1 MKVGSIVISGVQ
13 LLPIHKYVSICGIS
27 LDLEASLACHGR
39 FIWFVGTGPGIR
51 VIDEIFLGITM
62 VVYFVF
68 LDHGLGIDTG
78 SCLSNVQ

>member
-13 LLPIHKYVSICGIS
+13 LLPIYKYVSICGIS

-51 VIDEIFLGITM
+51 VIDEIFIGITM
-62 VVYFVF
+62 IVYSWIMDWK
-68 LDHGLGIDTG
+68 LI
-78 SCLSNVQ
+78 

>member
-27 LDLEASLACHGR
+27 LDLEASLACHRR

-62 VVYFVF
+62 VVYSWIMDWKLI
-68 LDHGLGIDTG
+68 LDRVL
-78 SCLSNVQ
+78 VM